1 MKLSILALVSTVS
14 CIAAGSAACGSS
26 SNGGFPAGDSGTSSG
41 GGDGGPVGDGGN
53 GGEGG
58 GSLPYVG
65 DLTATSTPVKE
76 ADGGAATVFTITGAF
91 FPTPTTTPTMPTCPA
106 NGMSSGSCC
115 YIPPATASDA
125 GTTSDAG
132 TVAAASAGAITIK
145 DGTANIAA
153 LNPLPTGGGYGITS
167 GTMNPSVKWNPGDML
182 SISAAGDTVQ
192 AFTGNLTTVDA
203 FAGVTPPQSLTTA
216 ATVSRSSDLAIS
228 WTPGNGTNVTA
239 LLAVKSG
246 SITCQVSDSAGA
258 VSVPSTLL
266 MKLTT
271 AQVGL
276 LSLSR
281 SISTQVTGPNATV
294 TLFGSTSSGGLIKT
308 M

>member
-14 CIAAGSAACGSS
+14 CIAAAVACSSS

-41 GGDGGPVGDGGN
+41 GGDGGTVGDGGN

-65 DLTATSTPVKE
+65 ELTATSTPVKD
-76 ADGGAATVFTITGAF
+76 ADGGASTVFTITGAF
-91 FPTPTTTPTMPTCPA
+91 FPTPATTPTTPTCPT
-106 NGMSSGSCC
+106 NGTSSGSCC
-115 YIPPATASDA
+115 YIPPAMASDA
-125 GTTSDAG
+125 GVTSDAG
-132 TVAAASAGAITIK
+132 TVAAASAGTITIK
-145 DGTANIAA
+145 DGTANVAA
-153 LNPLPTGGGYGITS
+153 LNPLPSGGGYGITS
-167 GTMNPSVKWNPGDML
+167 GTMNPSVTWNPGDML
-182 SISAAGDTVQ
+182 SISAQGSTVD
-192 AFTGNLTTVDA
+192 AFTGSLTTVDA

-216 ATVSRSSDLAIS
+216 ANVPLSSDLAIS
-228 WTPGNGTNVTA
+228 WAVGNGTNVTA

-246 SITCQVSDSAGA
+246 SITCQVSDSAGT

-271 AQVGL
+271 MQVGL
-276 LSLSR
+276 LTLSR
-281 SISTQVTGPNATV
+281 SVSTQVTGPNATV
-294 TLFGSTSSGGLIKT
+294 TLFGSTSSAGLIKT